1 MANTQDQSDLIWI
14 EEAKIVYKH
23 SRAWFERR
31 IDLGIFEMVQLVGS
45 TRKYLK
51 RSQVEQYVRS
61 HAEEDGQ

>member
-1 MANTQDQSDLIWI
+1 MSTSDNQKDLIWI

-31 IDLGIFEMVQLVGS
+31 IEAGILEMVQVVGS

-51 RSQVEQYVRS
+51 RSQVEAYIRA
-61 HAEEDGQ
+61 HPEEDGQ